1 MEHEI
6 HRINV
11 IRLVDVMLV
20 LLVIVANQGELHKEH
35 DPPIQSKVRM

>member
-11 IRLVDVMLV
+11 IPLVDDMLV
-20 LLVIVANQGELHKEH
+20 RLVIVAYNGELHKEH
-35 DPPIQSKVRM
+35 DPTIRSK